1 MLHIILLIL
10 KIIGFLLLGIIA
22 LLLILAASV
31 ILTPLVY
38 KAELSA
44 DNSLESIKG
53 RIHFHWLFHLLE
65 GNLTYKDGEFEWR
78 IRAAWKKFGNGESS
92 KTTFSQ
98 PEEHPESPKSGQKP
112 VLMTENKPGSTA
124 APSDGPKPEMHKGSS
139 STGYIPEKKEI
150 PEKTDKTDPE
160 GKKPVQKESLSLKT
174 SRIYERF
181 RKFKE
186 KIIYTF
192 RKICDKIKALKKKKE
207 RITAFLQNTIHKNA
221 FSRLIREVQRL
232 LRFLRPSKA
241 AVDLEF
247 GFTDPAYTGYTLAWI
262 SILYPMIGEFTQ
274 LKPDFEH
281 RVFRGSLYLKGKF
294 RILYVLI
301 FVWNMLWDKNV
312 RTTYRHIRKF
322 RL

>member
-98 PEEHPESPKSGQKP
+98 AGRTSGIPEEWAETCLNDRKQNRAPRQHRRTDQNRKCAREAAVPDIFRRKKRYLRKRTKQIRREKSPS
-112 VLMTENKPGSTA
+112 
-124 APSDGPKPEMHKGSS
+124 
-139 STGYIPEKKEI
+139 
-150 PEKTDKTDPE
+150 
-160 GKKPVQKESLSLKT
+160 
-174 SRIYERF
+174 
-181 RKFKE
+181 
-186 KIIYTF
+186 
-192 RKICDKIKALKKKKE
+192 KKK
-207 RITAFLQNTIHKNA
+207 AFL
-221 FSRLIREVQRL
+221 
-232 LRFLRPSKA
+232 
-241 AVDLEF
+241 
-247 GFTDPAYTGYTLAWI
+247 
-262 SILYPMIGEFTQ
+262 
-274 LKPDFEH
+274 
-281 RVFRGSLYLKGKF
+281 
-294 RILYVLI
+294 
-301 FVWNMLWDKNV
+301 
-312 RTTYRHIRKF
+312 
-322 RL
+322 